1 MFGLCKDST
10 VGSPKY
16 GCDDKHHNVLLMI
29 STRKVAENDDLEAF
43 ESILKTRHLLVRNGV
58 MIEFS
63 RKIFKISL

>member
-1 MFGLCKDST
+1 
-10 VGSPKY
+10 
-16 GCDDKHHNVLLMI
+16 MI

-43 ESILKTRHLLVRNGV
+43 ESILKTGYLLVRNGV